1 MSGKNMPLGVACGVA
16 AGALW
21 GLVFVAPDVI
31 RGFGPLM
38 LATGRYLLYG
48 IFALALVAPNWRR
61 LLSGLGR
68 AEWVALA
75 WLSLLGNIL
84 YYVLLA
90 SAVQLGGV
98 AMTSLVIGFLPVAV
112 TIIGSR
118 DQGAVPLRKLVP
130 SLLLSFA
137 GILCIGWESMGHAKG
152 LSLMTQ
158 ALGFACAV
166 GALISW
172 TTFAV
177 GNSRWLARL
186 EGFSGHDWSL
196 LIGVMTGAQAL
207 VLVPVA
213 VLWEGVSQ
221 TAGQWELFAAVCGGI
236 AVLSSIIGNGLWN
249 RMSRLLP
256 LTMVGQ
262 MILFETL
269 FALLYGFLW
278 ERRLPAPL
286 EGLAMVFVVSSVLT
300 CLAAHRPRV
309 ARTRKRDA
317 PVTTIA

>member
-1 MSGKNMPLGVACGVA
+1 MAGKNTVIGVACGIA

-21 GLVFVAPDVI
+21 GLVFVVPEVASV
-31 RGFGPLM
+31 FGPLQ
-38 LATGRYLLYG
+38 LAAGRYVAYG
-48 IFALALVAPNWRR
+48 IFALPLIWPHWRR
-61 LLSGLGR
+61 YMRELGR
-68 AEWVALA
+68 REWIALA
-75 WLSLLGNIL
+75 WLSLLGNML

-90 SAVQLGGV
+90 KAVQLGGV

-118 DQGAVPLRKLVP
+118 DKGAVPIRQLVP
-130 SLLLSFA
+130 SLMLSIA
-137 GILCIGWESMGHAKG
+137 GIFCIGWESLGKAAQGEM
-152 LSLMTQ
+152 LTQ
-158 ALGFACAV
+158 AVGLVCAF

-186 EGFSGHDWSL
+186 DGLSGHDWSL
-196 LIGVMTGAQAL
+196 LIGVMTGAQA
-207 VLVPVA
+207 VLVVPFALAFEPLNHSGMQWGLFVGVCTGVA
-213 VLWEGVSQ
+213 L
-221 TAGQWELFAAVCGGI
+221 
-236 AVLSSIIGNGLWN
+236 LSSIIGNGLWN

-278 ERRLPAPL
+278 DGRLPTIF
-286 EGLAMVFVVSSVLT
+286 EGAAILFVLASVLT
-300 CLAAHRPRV
+300 CLAAHRAGTGKSDTMV
-309 ARTRKRDA
+309 HAHE
-317 PVTTIA
+317 